1 MSGGQQRQAGDGK
14 MTRLA
19 RAVVTG
25 QIVICAALV
34 LWMVL
39 ASFYFNREAIAV
51 RSLDYMAKDYYENYF
66 YEKFLGGREANAE
79 VFEKHIENGFP
90 KVNLRQLLTFDG
102 ARNGARAADFYD
114 CDKKMTMI
122 KITPVEPFG
131 RGDYALETKLACGW
145 E

>member
-1 MSGGQQRQAGDGK
+1 

-19 RAVVTG
+19 RGVVTG
-25 QIVICAALV
+25 QIVICVALV
-34 LWMVL
+34 LWTVF

-114 CDKKMTMI
+114 CDKKATTV

-131 RGDYALETKLACGW
+131 RGDYVLETRLDCRYK
-145 E
+145 